1 MARKRIARI
10 PRPIEA
16 LVLGAVIIF
25 TSAASF
31 GALAKPASPTAAAPA
46 GEPTQAQKLPLTPLT
61 IVTGDG
67 RRLRFKVEV
76 AVTPREQQ
84 TGLMFRPSMP
94 ADNGMLFT
102 YKQPLTLG
110 VWMENTYL
118 PLDLVFIGVDH
129 RIAGITANAQP
140 LTRDVR
146 WSPGP
151 VIAFLELNGGRA
163 AALKLR
169 VGDRIEHSG
178 LPAAQ

>member
-1 MARKRIARI
+1 MGRTQKVRRFARYQ
-10 PRPIEA
+10 A
-16 LVLGAVIIF
+16 LAILAC
-25 TSAASF
+25 
-31 GALAKPASPTAAAPA
+31 GALAVGIAFGAPAKSDVPA
-46 GEPTQAQKLPLTPLT
+46 GEPTRAQKLPLSSLT
-61 IVTGDG
+61 IATGDG

-76 AVTPREQQ
+76 AVTAREQQ

-102 YKQPLTLG
+102 YKQPQTLG

-118 PLDLVFIGVDH
+118 PLDLIFIGVDH
-129 RIAGITANAQP
+129 RIVGITANAQP

-169 VGDRIEHSG
+169 VGDRVEHPG
-178 LPAAQ
+178 LPAAR